1 MIAIHTLEKFN
12 NIRQTLLCLVTFL
25 SFSKCRLCLA
35 QDVAMGCSQLRDS
48 CGSSCVVW
56 SQEWPVVV

>member
-1 MIAIHTLEKFN
+1 MIVAIHTLEKFN
-12 NIRQTLLCLVTFL
+12 NIRQKLLCLVTFL
-25 SFSKCRLCLA
+25 SFSTCRLA